1 MSIKTCGK
9 FQLWF
14 NSVMSMKVRSDADWV
29 MDAQELSRQF
39 GAPGD
44 VAFAV
49 KCLKF
54 GYSLGILDSTEEL
67 RKLGERIRTEKAIS
81 NAPR

>member
-1 MSIKTCGK
+1 
-9 FQLWF
+9 
-14 NSVMSMKVRSDADWV
+14 MKIRDDN
-29 MDAQELSRQF
+29 DFTLHAQELTRQF

-49 KCLKF
+49 KCMKF